1 MPQLHDAGVVGLGT
15 YQFQAGLPG
24 EQRLAGADR
33 DRVDVQDVLV
43 DEAEPCEPLRGADA
57 AWHTEVAAG
66 LIPEPGNGR
75 GQLVVTAGDD
85 QLGIAPRQIGWPTG
99 DDDAMQA
106 VDGIGDGPAGGRRGR
121 IGGDA
126 FPVGDHALGD
136 RVAEEASV
144 RCPQQ
149 GNDVV
154 VEALVG
160 GAEHPVK
167 LVDGTGD
174 EAIHRGGHVQDHFPH
189 GGVLRVPAMRG

>member
-1 MPQLHDAGVVGLGT
+1 VGLGT
-15 YQFQAGLPG
+15 HQFQAGLPG

-33 DRVDVQDVLV
+33 DRVDMQDVLV
-43 DEAEPCEPLRGADA
+43 DEAEPGEPLRGADA

-85 QLGIAPRQIGWPTG
+85 QLGIAPRQIGRPAG
-99 DDDAMQA
+99 DDDAVQA

-136 RVAEEASV
+136 RVAEESPV
-144 RCPQQ
+144 GCPQQ
-149 GNDVV
+149 RDGVV
-154 VEALVG
+154 AEGLVG
-160 GAEHPVK
+160 GIEHPVQ
-167 LVDGTGD
+167 LVAGAGD
-174 EAIHRGGHVQDHFPH
+174 EAVQRGGHVQADLPH
-189 GGVLRVPAMRG
+189 EDNARHQPDLR